1 MLAAVAADGDDPS
14 ARYGSKHAMAACAA
28 LDTSA
33 VFRLMPTRPINPA
46 PQADNGSTGRQG
58 ASSPTANYPKTLKR
72 RSYEVRS
79 GLSHHRTISHVPITK
94 LESEKAMK
102 VTCGG
107 RAQPTTSFRRGWLS
121 VGWRTAR
128 RPTNRALLKQRG
140 VTLSYAWQRNQS
152 RSGKF
157 ILACCPQTVGSN

>member
-33 VFRLMPTRPINPA
+33 VFRQMPRRDVIPVATDQPGTAGGQWVDWPA
-46 PQADNGSTGRQG
+46 GRVITDCKL
-58 ASSPTANYPKTLKR
+58 SKNTKR
-72 RSYEVRS
+72 RRYEVRS

-102 VTCGG
+102 VTCGSLVPA
-107 RAQPTTSFRRGWLS
+107 RTRMKSVTAIAASFWARKETSGIF
-121 VGWRTAR
+121 
-128 RPTNRALLKQRG
+128 
-140 VTLSYAWQRNQS
+140 
-152 RSGKF
+152 SG
-157 ILACCPQTVGSN
+157 INT